1 MDNNVFIFKYFIVYG
16 SFLILKEEEI
26 MGLLELFILAVGLS
40 MDAFAVSI
48 CKGLALPKINLKSAG
63 IVGLWFGAFQA
74 LMPLIGYLLGVNFR
88 SYIVSIDHWIAFVLL
103 ALIGANMIKEALSD
117 DDEEEELEIRNLKRG
132 PEEGTIGVY
141 SLDSCSISPTGQVAL
156 SREDNGIKEILGFK
170 TMFLLAVA
178 TSIDALAMG
187 VTFAFLNVNIIPAI
201 SFIGVVTFTCSAIGV
216 KIGNIFGLKYK
227 SKAEIAGGVIL
238 ILLGCK
244 ILIEHLGIL

>member
-1 MDNNVFIFKYFIVYG
+1 
-16 SFLILKEEEI
+16 
-26 MGLLELFILAVGLS
+26 MGLLELFILAIGLS

-117 DDEEEELEIRNLKRG
+117 DDEEEEAEIRNLKRG
-132 PEEGTIGVY
+132 PEEGTIGV
-141 SLDSCSISPTGQVAL
+141 
-156 SREDNGIKEILGFK
+156 
-170 TMFLLAVA
+170 
-178 TSIDALAMG
+178 
-187 VTFAFLNVNIIPAI
+187 
-201 SFIGVVTFTCSAIGV
+201 
-216 KIGNIFGLKYK
+216 KIGNVFGLKYK